1 MAVIKLGGGTIQVRY
16 VTHLTTEDN
25 KVIRKNVKGIAVLHL
40 SDIKVVDNYFNPK
53 GDLDMEKCR
62 IFHEDIGWMVLQ
74 ETYNE
79 MVHLKMDGTMRVT
92 GFQQKYPGRYK
103 QPKQTKTKIN
113 GKLKPTKRNSRNPRK
128 NA

>member
-62 IFHEDIGWMVLQ
+62 IFHE
-74 ETYNE
+74 TYNE

-113 GKLKPTKRNSRNPRK
+113 GKPKPTKRNSRNPRK